1 MIKSFFKKYWNN
13 GEKSREEPEIS
24 PGILGSGRLNPVR
37 CLEKATFLKRPN
49 RFTILCRRNGKVVK
63 AYLPNPGRMWEL
75 LLPGAIVYLERASS
89 AKRKIKDKIPYTAVA
104 IQKEDHLVMVHT
116 HRTNDLAKDL
126 IEKDLIPGLEG
137 AKVVRREIKKGR
149 SRFDFL
155 LQRGKEEILLEV
167 KSCTLF
173 GRNVAMFPDAV
184 TTRGK
189 RHIEELASLA
199 RRGAAA
205 AVLFLIYWPR
215 AKFFLPEYHA
225 DLEFARALWAA
236 QKKIPII
243 PLAVELQDD
252 LSLTSRTRLLQI
264 PWNIVEREARDRGSY
279 ILLLK
284 LPKEA
289 SLEVGKLGEI
299 RFRKGYYLYFGS
311 ARKNLSR
318 RIERHRRMRKRL
330 FWHVDFLRSIAEFHL
345 ALPIRTQ
352 DALECEIAR
361 TIKDICDWEVPHF
374 GSSDCSCPSHLY
386 GMAKDPLQSTKFI
399 SLLQYYRMDRLM
411 VE

>member
-1 MIKSFFKKYWNN
+1 
-13 GEKSREEPEIS
+13 
-24 PGILGSGRLNPVR
+24 
-37 CLEKATFLKRPN
+37 
-49 RFTILCRRNGKVVK
+49 
-63 AYLPNPGRMWEL
+63 MWEL
-75 LLPGAIVYLERASS
+75 LLPGATVYLERSPS
-89 AKRKIKDKIPYTAVA
+89 TKGKIKDKMLYTAVA
-104 IQKEDHLVMVHT
+104 IQREDRPVMVHT
-116 HRTNDLAKDL
+116 HRTNDLANDL
-126 IEKDLIPGLEG
+126 IGKNLIPGLEG
-137 AKVVRREIKKGR
+137 TKVVRREIKKGR

-199 RRGAAA
+199 RRGAAG

-215 AKFFLPEYHA
+215 AKFFLPEYHT
-225 DLEFARALWAA
+225 DLEFARALLAA
-236 QKKIPII
+236 REKISII

-264 PWNIVEREARDRGSY
+264 PWNIVERESRDRGSY
-279 ILLLK
+279 ILILK

-299 RFRKGYYLYFGS
+299 RFRKGYYLYIGS
-311 ARKNLSR
+311 ARRNLSR
-318 RIERHRRMRKRL
+318 RIQRHRRMRKRL
-330 FWHVDFLRSIAEFHL
+330 FWHVDFLRAIAEFHF

-352 DALECEIAR
+352 DVLECEMAR
-361 TIKDICDWEVPHF
+361 AIKDISDWEVPRF

-386 GMAKDPLQSTKFI
+386 GMAKDPLQSAEFI

-411 VE
+411 GE